1 MTTALPPGAGDPVD
15 PAKAKPFPSAA
26 RYEKALA
33 EIRAAAAAY
42 YAGSDVLMDDDTY
55 DALLA
60 RALATEAAHPAWKPA
75 DTPTEAVGAGV
86 APGTE
91 IPHSTPML
99 GLDNVFDTESL
110 HKWAARLERVLDH
123 PVAAYTVEP
132 KLDGLAVAARY
143 SRGRLTLVLTR
154 GTGTM
159 GEDVTTRAILAKGLP
174 AKLSS
179 PRTIEVRG
187 EVFMTDEDFRTANE
201 LRTGHGEPAFA
212 HPRSAAA
219 GTLRAVDR
227 AYSAP
232 LSFVAYAVQGLA
244 DDGTHS
250 EAMAQL
256 EKLGVAT
263 TSGCKPALKVCHSA
277 EEIEAAVAEIRDLR
291 GSLGFGVDGAV
302 IKADRPEDRAA
313 AGASTK
319 APRWGVAVKFPADT
333 RSTKLLAIDV
343 QVGRTGVITPV
354 ATLEPVFIDGVKV
367 VSATLHNFDDLER
380 RNVRVGDTVFVRRAG
395 DVIPEITGAKLDERP
410 KNAKPFTPPE
420 VCPDCGSEIDRSQT
434 RWRCTGGRACGARK
448 ILAHYA
454 TREAMDIEGLGGKII
469 DLLVAE
475 GLVADPA
482 DLYDLDVP
490 RLAALDGLGEIS
502 GGKLVAAI
510 ALTKKRP
517 LSSLLTGLG
526 IRMAGRAVSRRLAR
540 HFGSM
545 DALLAA
551 TPEQLQEV
559 EGVGLERAETI
570 AAELAELA
578 GVIAK
583 LAARGLTMTE
593 PDAAP
598 APAAA
603 TVLPLRKPDG
613 SPMRVVVTGAV
624 PGLKNRD
631 EGNQAVERLGGTAS
645 GSVSAKTDLVVV
657 GDGSGSKADKAAELG
672 VRILPADRFADLLA
686 AHDGGDDSRAAEI
699 LAS

>member
-1 MTTALPPGAGDPVD
+1 MTTAPSSGDPVD

-26 RYEKALA
+26 RYERALA

-42 YAGSDVLMDDDTY
+42 YAGQDVLMDDDAY

-60 RALATEAAHPAWKPA
+60 RAIATEAAHPAWKVA

-110 HKWAARLERVLDH
+110 RKWIARLERVLGH
-123 PVAAYTVEP
+123 PVTAYTVEP

-143 SRGRLTLVLTR
+143 SRGRLKLVLTR

-187 EVFMTDEDFRTANE
+187 EVFMTDEDFATAND

-232 LSFVAYAVQGLA
+232 LSFVAYSVHGMA
-244 DDGTHS
+244 DDETHS

-256 EKLGVAT
+256 EELGVAT
-263 TSGCKPALKVCHSA
+263 TAAAKPALKVCRGA

-291 GSLGFGVDGAV
+291 GALGYGVDGAV
-302 IKADRPEDRAA
+302 IKADRPGDRAA

-319 APRWGVAVKFPADT
+319 APRWGTAVKFPADT
-333 RSTKLLAIDV
+333 RSTRLLAIEF

-354 ATLEPVFIDGVKV
+354 ATLEPVLIDGVTV

-410 KNAKPFTPPE
+410 ADAQPLTPPE
-420 VCPDCGSEIDRSQT
+420 VCPDCGSAIDRSQT

-454 TREAMDIEGLGGKII
+454 TREAMDIEGMGGKII

-510 ALTKKRP
+510 ELTRRRP

-551 TPEQLQEV
+551 TPERLQEV
-559 EGVGLERAETI
+559 EGVGPERAATI
-570 AAELAELA
+570 AGELAELA
-578 GVIAK
+578 PVIEK
-583 LAARGLTMTE
+583 LVARGVTMTE
-593 PDAAP
+593 PGFA

-603 TVLPLRKPDG
+603 AARAGLPLRKAGG

-631 EGNQAVERLGGTAS
+631 EGNLAVERLGGTPS

-657 GDGSGSKADKAAELG
+657 GDGSGSKADKAEALG
-672 VRILPADRFADLLA
+672 VRILPAERFADLLA
-686 AHDGGDDSRAAEI
+686 AHDSGDAGRAAEI